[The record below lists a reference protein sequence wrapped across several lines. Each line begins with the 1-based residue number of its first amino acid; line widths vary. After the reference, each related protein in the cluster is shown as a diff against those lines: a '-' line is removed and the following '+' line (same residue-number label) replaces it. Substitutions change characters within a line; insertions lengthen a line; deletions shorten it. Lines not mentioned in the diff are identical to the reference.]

1 MLHAVIMAGG
11 AGTRFWPLSR
21 IALPKQL
28 LKFGRSNTLLQE
40 AIDRLAPAVVTE
52 NITVITNQ
60 QLVDSVSQQLP
71 QLSMEA
77 VIGEPTKRDTAPCI
91 ALASA
96 LIARQ
101 DPDATIIVMP
111 SDHII
116 SPVDE
121 FQKALLDAQHLVDQ
135 NPSSLITFGITP
147 TRPAETYGYIQ
158 AGNPFSST
166 SFDVQGFKEK
176 PDAKTANQ
184 YLQQG
189 GYYWNSGIFVWK
201 AQTILNAL
209 KATRP
214 DIMEHIDTIVGKHGQ
229 PDFDEVFKR
238 EFVAIKGTSIDYA
251 VMEHY
256 RPILMIEAPF
266 QWDDIGS
273 WQALSRLF
281 PTDEN
286 NNTIL
291 SEHIGVETTGS
302 IIHSSVNHLIA
313 TIGVNDLIIVH
324 TSDATLVAN
333 KHDEESVRKLTDLL
347 NDNGAQTY
355 L

>member
-28 LKFGRSNTLLQE
+28 LNFGRSNTLLQE
-40 AIDRLAPAVVTE
+40 AIDRLTPAVATE

-60 QLVDSVSQQLP
+60 QLVDSVRQQLP

-77 VIGEPTKRDTAPCI
+77 VIGEPAKRDTAPCI

-96 LIARQ
+96 LIAKQ

-116 SPVDE
+116 TPVDE
-121 FQKALLDAQHLVDQ
+121 FQRALLDAQQLVDQ

-166 SFDVQGFKEK
+166 SFDVVGFKEK
-176 PDAKTANQ
+176 PDAQTANQ

-214 DIMEHIDTIVGKHGQ
+214 DILEHIDTIVGKHGQ
-229 PDFDEVFKR
+229 PDFDEVFER

-256 RPILMIEAPF
+256 KPILMIEALF

-281 PTDEN
+281 PTDDN

-291 SEHIGVETTGS
+291 SEHISVETTGS
-302 IIHSSVNHLIA
+302 IIHSSANHLIA
-313 TIGVNDLIIVH
+313 TIGVKDLIIVH

-347 NDNGAQTY
+347 NENGAQTY

>member
-28 LKFGRSNTLLQE
+28 LNFGRSNTLLQE
-40 AIDRLAPAVVTE
+40 AIDRLVPAVVTE

-60 QLVDSVSQQLP
+60 QLVDSVRQQLP

-96 LIARQ
+96 LIAKQ

-116 SPVDE
+116 TPVDE

-166 SFDVQGFKEK
+166 SFDVQGFTEK
-176 PDAKTANQ
+176 PDAQTANQ

-214 DIMEHIDTIVGKHGQ
+214 DIIEHIDTIVGKHGQ
-229 PDFDEVFKR
+229 PDFDEVFER

-251 VMEHY
+251 VMENY
-256 RPILMIEAPF
+256 KPILMIEAPF

-302 IIHSSVNHLIA
+302 IIHSSSNHLIA
-313 TIGVNDLIIVH
+313 TVGVNDLIIVH